1 MKNIYK
7 NLIAGLFLFTETM
20 AHAQTPGF
28 DDDVQDVPIDN
39 WIVPMLIVGILFV
52 FWVVRNKQNTIKQN
66 R

>member
-1 MKNIYK
+1 MNKSYK

-39 WIVPMLIVGILFV
+39 WIVPMFVLAAVVLF
-52 FWVVRNKQNTIKQN
+52 FVVRKKQTN
-66 R
+66 